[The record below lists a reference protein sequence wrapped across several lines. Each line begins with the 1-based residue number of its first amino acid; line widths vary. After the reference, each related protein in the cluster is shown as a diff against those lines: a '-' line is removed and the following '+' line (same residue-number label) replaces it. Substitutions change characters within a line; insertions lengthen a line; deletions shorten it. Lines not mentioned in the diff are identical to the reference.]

1 MEHLYGHSTAREESE
16 VSEPI
21 KTLCWR
27 CSEPYSNTLS
37 NCPHCKATNANV
49 DFKTA
54 MVEMNQDRQ
63 DAERMDNT

>member
-1 MEHLYGHSTAREESE
+1 M
-16 VSEPI
+16 SEPI